1 MVVVENRRAASADFA
16 EGDGGKLG
24 NLGMRER
31 GVGELRGGAVELH
44 GVEVDPR
51 GVAVELRGGAVCL
64 SYARSPALRGSWWN

>member
-1 MVVVENRRAASADFA
+1 MVAAANRWAASAGFA
-16 EGDGGKLG
+16 KGDGEKLG

-31 GVGELRGGAVELH
+31 GAGELRGGAVELH

>member
-1 MVVVENRRAASADFA
+1 MVVVENRRAASADFL

-24 NLGMRER
+24 NLEMRER
-31 GVGELRGGAVELH
+31 GAGELR

-64 SYARSPALRGSWWN
+64 SYARSPALRGS

>member
-1 MVVVENRRAASADFA
+1 MGAANRWQQVPDLRKAM
-16 EGDGGKLG
+16 GGKLG

-31 GVGELRGGAVELH
+31 GAGELRGGAVELH

-64 SYARSPALRGSWWN
+64 SYARSPALRGS